1 MLVDEVKIRIKAGD
15 GGRGSVAFDKNKM
28 AIGPTGGSGG
38 TGGSIFFEGVSDLGA
53 LRQFRFRKELEAQN
67 GEIGRGQFVDGKTGQ
82 DLILKVPV
90 GTVIKVEN
98 TDKSRTFLQDKK
110 GLSKTSAKQDELFQ
124 KVRDKE
130 FEITKIGEKIM
141 LAKGGH
147 GGKGNF
153 LFRSPRNTSPK
164 QFQEGLLG
172 ERKELQLE
180 LKLIADIGFV
190 GYPNVGKSSLL
201 NELTNAKSKVANYH
215 FTTLEPNL
223 GVYYELILAD
233 IPGLIEGASDGKG
246 LGTKFL
252 RHIDRTKIIFHFISS
267 ESETPMKDYK
277 IIRKELGKYD
287 KKLLEKKEYL
297 FLSKSDILSE
307 KELKKKMEKM
317 KKLNKNALAISI
329 IDEKSMEK
337 IKKLLNKIKDEK
349 ITHTPISA

>member
-67 GEIGRGQFVDGKTGQ
+67 GENGRGQFVDGSTGK

-90 GTVIKVEN
+90 GTVIKVIDE
-98 TDKSRTFLQDKK
+98 DKSRTFLQDKK
-110 GLSKTSAKQDELFQ
+110 ELPKISAERNKLFK
-124 KVRDKE
+124 KVRDRE

-164 QFQEGLLG
+164 QFQEGLPG
-172 ERKELQLE
+172 EKKELQLE

-267 ESETPMKDYK
+267 ESETPAKDYR

-287 KKLLEKKEYL
+287 AKLLEKKEYL
-297 FLSKSDILSE
+297 FLSKTDILSE
-307 KELKKKMEKM
+307 KESKKRMEKM
-317 KKLNKNALAISI
+317 KKLNKNAMPISI
-329 IDEKSMEK
+329 IDDKSMEK
-337 IKKLLNKIKDEK
+337 LKKLLNKIKDEK
-349 ITHTPISA
+349 MTESF

>member
-1 MLVDEVKIRIKAGD
+1 MLVDEVRIRIKAGD

-67 GEIGRGQFVDGKTGQ
+67 GENGRGQFVDGKTGQ

-90 GTVIKVEN
+90 GTVIKVDG
-98 TDKSRTFLQDKK
+98 TT
-110 GLSKTSAKQDELFQ
+110 
-124 KVRDKE
+124 KE
-130 FEITKIGEKIM
+130 FEITKIGERIM

-172 ERKELQLE
+172 EKKELQLE

-233 IPGLIEGASDGKG
+233 IPGLIEGASTGKG

-287 KKLLEKKEYL
+287 SKLLEKKEYL

-307 KELKKKMEKM
+307 KELKKRMEKM
-317 KKLNKNALAISI
+317 NKLNKNAFAISI

-337 IKKLLNKIKDEK
+337 LKKLLNKIKDEK
-349 ITHTPISA
+349 ISIPLQV